1 MCRRFKTCRGRTAV
15 VTRQLF
21 FFVIDST
28 SSMRQVLNRSCRAK
42 RKAHRMCEP
51 QGKSLR
57 PRGAVP
63 KAAAEA
69 SAASEAAARE
79 QAAKGGI
86 LPTVSSVSINN
97 ILKFDMRLGASSFL
111 SRNDVRERACLSL
124 FIQIFERVD
133 VERIRRPAARRF
145 QIDDVE
151 AYRMRNGQHFAR
163 IE

>member
-1 MCRRFKTCRGRTAV
+1 MCG
-15 VTRQLF
+15 
-21 FFVIDST
+21 
-28 SSMRQVLNRSCRAK
+28 
-42 RKAHRMCEP
+42 P

-86 LPTVSSVSINN
+86 LPTVSSVCI
-97 ILKFDMRLGASSFL
+97 ILKFDVRLGASSFL
-111 SRNDVRERACLSL
+111 PRDDVRDRDGFSL

-133 VERIRRPAARRF
+133 IERIRRPAADRF

>member
-1 MCRRFKTCRGRTAV
+1 
-15 VTRQLF
+15 
-21 FFVIDST
+21 
-28 SSMRQVLNRSCRAK
+28 MRQVLNRSCRAK

-86 LPTVSSVSINN
+86 LPTVSSVCINN
-97 ILKFDMRLGASSFL
+97 ILKFDVRLGASSFL
-111 SRNDVRERACLSL
+111 PRDDVRERACLSL
-124 FIQIFERVD
+124 FIQIFERVN
-133 VERIRRPAARRF
+133 VERIRRPAADRF